1 MTIQKFVQN
10 ENIRDLTKNTGIPG
24 RTLYD
29 IRYGTYKNIKLS
41 TVRQLLEEM
50 LKKGY
55 TEIELFNM
63 IMKEENH
70 E

>member
-1 MTIQKFVQN
+1 MTFSEFVETETVKTLQKKTN
-10 ENIRDLTKNTGIPG
+10 LSSKNLYRIRNKEIVNM
-24 RTLYD
+24 
-29 IRYGTYKNIKLS
+29 KLS

-63 IMKEENH
+63 IMKEEK
-70 E
+70 

>member
-1 MTIQKFVQN
+1 MTFSEFVQT
-10 ENIRDLTKNTGIPG
+10 ETV
-24 RTLYD
+24 RTLQKETNLSSKNLYR
-29 IRYGTYKNIKLS
+29 IRNKEITNMKLS

-63 IMKEENH
+63 IMKEEK
-70 E
+70 